1 MIFINSLLKGIKMAE
16 IKLIGTDVDG
26 TLTDAGMYYTI
37 DGDVMKKFNTH
48 DGMGLKLCQQAGIKT
63 AILTSE
69 NTPIVTKRAEKLKID
84 YLFQGMK
91 SKLETITKLC
101 EELSIGLENVA
112 YIGDDINDYE
122 ILSAVG
128 LKACPADAITKIKE
142 IPDIKIMAL
151 KGGEG
156 AVREFIDNY
165 ILT

>member
-1 MIFINSLLKGIKMAE
+1 ME

-37 DGDVMKKFNTH
+37 DGEVMKKFNTH
-48 DGMGLKLCQQAGIKT
+48 DGMGLKLCQAAGIKT

-69 NTPIVTKRAEKLKID
+69 NTQIVAKRAEKLKID

-91 SKLETITKLC
+91 CKLEVIKKLC
-101 EELSIGLENVA
+101 EELNIGLENVA
-112 YIGDDINDYE
+112 YIGDDINDFD

-128 LKACPADAITKIKE
+128 LKACPADALPKIKN
-142 IPDIKIMAL
+142 IPDIKIMSL

-156 AVREFIDNY
+156 AVREFIDEY
-165 ILT
+165 ILKD

>member
-1 MIFINSLLKGIKMAE
+1 MAE

-26 TLTDAGMYYTI
+26 TLTDAGMYYSAE
-37 DGDVMKKFNTH
+37 GDVMKKFNTH

-69 NTPIVTKRAEKLKID
+69 NTPIVAKRAEKLKID

-91 SKLETITKLC
+91 SKLEVITELC
-101 EELSIGLENVA
+101 KALGISLDNVA
-112 YIGDDINDYE
+112 YIGDDINDLE
-122 ILSAVG
+122 ILSNVG
-128 LKACPADAITKIKE
+128 LRACPADAMKKIKE
-142 IPDIKIMAL
+142 IPEIKIMSL

-165 ILT
+165 ILK

>member
-1 MIFINSLLKGIKMAE
+1 MAD

-26 TLTDAGMYYTI
+26 TLTDAGMYYTVY
-37 DGDVMKKFNTH
+37 GDIMKKFNTH
-48 DGMGLKLCQQAGIKT
+48 DGMGLKLCQAAGIKT

-69 NTPIVTKRAEKLKID
+69 NTPIVAKRAEKLKID

-91 SKLETITKLC
+91 SKLEVITSLC
-101 EELSIGLENVA
+101 NELDIKLENVA
-112 YIGDDINDYE
+112 YIGDDINDFE

-128 LKACPADAITKIKE
+128 LKACPADALPKIKN
-142 IPDIKIMAL
+142 IPNIKIMSL

-165 ILT
+165 ILTD